1 MALDPTVKAILEEM
15 ENQGLPG
22 LETLSPE
29 EARANRRIGT
39 DDGQVVEEVK
49 RVENLSFESEGYTIP
64 VRVYQ
69 PEGTTPQPVLVYFHG
84 GGWVLGDLDSHDP
97 VCRRIANASQS
108 TVISVEYRLAP
119 EYPFPAAVYDCYNA
133 VHWVREQAEALG
145 IDHERVAVG
154 GDSAGGN
161 LATVVT
167 HLLKERNEPLPVY
180 QLLIYPSVDFTKK
193 YPSDEK
199 NKEGLFLTGEAMS
212 YFRKHYL
219 SQKEDKFNPL
229 ASPMV
234 REDVTGLPPALIITA
249 EYDPLRDQGEAYA
262 TRLKEAGN
270 DVTYIDYKGMVHGF
284 ISMANLVPQ
293 GAEAL
298 TEAGRA
304 LQSRYNEVKAG
315 K

>member
-1 MALDPTVKAILEEM
+1 MTLDPTVKAILEEM
-15 ENQGLPG
+15 EKQGLPG
-22 LETLSPE
+22 LEMLSPE
-29 EARANRRIGT
+29 EARVNRRIGT
-39 DDGQVVEEVK
+39 DDGQVVEEVN

-69 PEGTTPQPVLVYFHG
+69 PEGTTPQPVLLYFHG

-133 VHWVREQAEALG
+133 VYWVREQAEILG
-145 IDHERVAVG
+145 IDKERVAVG

-161 LATVVT
+161 LAAVVT
-167 HLLKERNEPLPVY
+167 HLLKERNETLPVY

-234 REDVTGLPPALIITA
+234 RDDVTGLPPAHIITA

-270 DVTYIDYKGMVHGF
+270 EVTYIDYKGMVHGF

-298 TEAGRA
+298 TEVGRA
-304 LQSRYNEVKAG
+304 LQARFNEVKAG

>member
-15 ENQGLPG
+15 EKQGLPG

-29 EARANRRIGT
+29 EARVNRRIGT
-39 DDGQVVEEVK
+39 DDGQVVEEVN

-69 PEGTTPQPVLVYFHG
+69 PEGTTPQPVLLYFHG

-133 VHWVREQAEALG
+133 VHWVREQAEVLG
-145 IDHERVAVG
+145 IDKERVAVG

-161 LATVVT
+161 LAAVVT
-167 HLLKERNEPLPVY
+167 HLLKERSEPLPVY

-193 YPSDEK
+193 SIH
-199 NKEGLFLTGEAMS
+199 LMRRT
-212 YFRKHYL
+212 RKAC
-219 SQKEDKFNPL
+219 S
-229 ASPMV
+229 
-234 REDVTGLPPALIITA
+234 
-249 EYDPLRDQGEAYA
+249 
-262 TRLKEAGN
+262 
-270 DVTYIDYKGMVHGF
+270 
-284 ISMANLVPQ
+284 
-293 GAEAL
+293 
-298 TEAGRA
+298 
-304 LQSRYNEVKAG
+304 
-315 K
+315 